1 MKRKNQKIQIIML
14 IVISVF
20 AIYGISDLYVDY
32 SLTANKE
39 YMENA
44 TAITQLPGT
53 YTSTDG
59 KTITV
64 ASDGTTKY
72 LDTYTL
78 TITEAA
84 TGNVLSGKVGTNN
97 KTATLYQLNDKSL
110 VSSTSMNYTT
120 AEGTIYLYDHTV
132 FTTTKTVSPDQ
143 TGAFELWR
151 ENSKVNTYKTLQDA
165 VDSASSGDTIKIT
178 KDLVVTEGTY
188 INKNITIEG
197 NNHTLD
203 KSKWYNPAI
212 VVEEGAILNINN
224 LTIDGGAKNFE
235 VDFSL
240 AYPKIKTG
248 TLELDPKANIS
259 SIISKGTLNADKVNM
274 NNHYTTGNGSAMK
287 IIRGNGKI
295 TNCNF
300 NHNYAGPE
308 GAAIYIGSQPRVGET
323 TFPAKNIYIDNCDF
337 TYNYSVLSGS
347 VAGGAAIAVNWTEKI
362 DVKNSEFIRNMTGGW
377 SSGGGP
383 AIFTNRKTVAFADAN
398 ELEYTQLTIDNCLF
412 ESNYVANDG
421 AAIENENA
429 DMTIRNSSFISN
441 VGLGGGQSVGTVSCS
456 TDGRKLFEIVM
467 ENVIF
472 EKNNAA
478 ASIFGDHGTPINLT
492 VKNLKAQNNV
502 GSVGF
507 LLYSSHLNMENAVFK
522 DERVKVA
529 NIDVRPIT
537 SITQY
542 PLYNPQ
548 EINLKDV
555 NFENTD
561 GPTDIILRRKN
572 HNMNY
577 NHATLNINGNV
588 EGNVKVWDANFVNV
602 NAPLTGN
609 IELDETTQKSNVIVK
624 SPDLLKGKII
634 ENPNTY
640 IITINFPNVD
650 TNNNSVDIIYL
661 EKDKTYTEK
670 EIFMHLQKQKEGY
683 TMKLYTDANYTTPWD
698 YKSTNSMTLY
708 GRWEEHT
715 HEFDGTLILENNKI
729 YEQCIL
735 GHFGK
740 ELSLSSPTENTYNGK
755 EIPITVNN
763 GLNAKDY
770 KVVYYTKDNN
780 DWKEIN
786 TIPIE
791 AGNYKAVLTY
801 NNLEIS
807 QEYSIL
813 EPPKVEEPEKEEPKE
828 EDKKEEESKEE
839 DKTEENIPPLLEE
852 EKEETPKEEPKD
864 ENNPFTSNNASKIF
878 ALSAALISSIS
889 LFVMY
894 IIQNKKIQKNI

>member
-1 MKRKNQKIQIIML
+1 ML

-64 ASDGTTKY
+64 AEDGTTKY

-78 TITEAA
+78 TVTESA

-97 KTATLYQLNDKSL
+97 KAATFYQLNDKSL

-362 DVKNSEFIRNMTGGW
+362 DVKNSY
-377 SSGGGP
+377 
-383 AIFTNRKTVAFADAN
+383 AFGDGYN
-398 ELEYTQLTIDNCLF
+398 DVDRQLKERFGI
-412 ESNYVANDG
+412 EYVA
-421 AAIENENA
+421 
-429 DMTIRNSSFISN
+429 
-441 VGLGGGQSVGTVSCS
+441 
-456 TDGRKLFEIVM
+456 
-467 ENVIF
+467 
-472 EKNNAA
+472 
-478 ASIFGDHGTPINLT
+478 
-492 VKNLKAQNNV
+492 
-502 GSVGF
+502 
-507 LLYSSHLNMENAVFK
+507 
-522 DERVKVA
+522 
-529 NIDVRPIT
+529 IT
-537 SITQY
+537 
-542 PLYNPQ
+542 
-548 EINLKDV
+548 
-555 NFENTD
+555 
-561 GPTDIILRRKN
+561 LR
-572 HNMNY
+572 
-577 NHATLNINGNV
+577 
-588 EGNVKVWDANFVNV
+588 
-602 NAPLTGN
+602 
-609 IELDETTQKSNVIVK
+609 
-624 SPDLLKGKII
+624 
-634 ENPNTY
+634 
-640 IITINFPNVD
+640 
-650 TNNNSVDIIYL
+650 
-661 EKDKTYTEK
+661 
-670 EIFMHLQKQKEGY
+670 
-683 TMKLYTDANYTTPWD
+683 
-698 YKSTNSMTLY
+698 
-708 GRWEEHT
+708 
-715 HEFDGTLILENNKI
+715 
-729 YEQCIL
+729 
-735 GHFGK
+735 
-740 ELSLSSPTENTYNGK
+740 
-755 EIPITVNN
+755 
-763 GLNAKDY
+763 
-770 KVVYYTKDNN
+770 
-780 DWKEIN
+780 
-786 TIPIE
+786 
-791 AGNYKAVLTY
+791 
-801 NNLEIS
+801 
-807 QEYSIL
+807 
-813 EPPKVEEPEKEEPKE
+813 
-828 EDKKEEESKEE
+828 
-839 DKTEENIPPLLEE
+839 
-852 EKEETPKEEPKD
+852 
-864 ENNPFTSNNASKIF
+864 
-878 ALSAALISSIS
+878 SSIS
-889 LFVMY
+889 ANDNDWAAMLYDGKECYFSRQYRMHIVDRVGGGDSFGAGLIYSMLEGKSAQDTIEFAVAASCLKHSVEGDY
-894 IIQNKKIQKNI
+894 NMMSVAEVESLAGGNASGRVQR